1 MFRLSLLHELRS
13 YSLSRFGSDLT
24 AGLVVG
30 VVALPLSIAFAIA
43 SGVSPEKGLI
53 TAVVAGFIVSVF
65 GGSRYQ
71 IGGPT
76 GAFIVIVSGIVA
88 EYGPEG
94 LATATLM
101 AGVILIIMGLARFG
115 SVLKYIPYPVI
126 VGFTSGIAL
135 IIFSTQIKDLLGLSL
150 DGSPR
155 GFLEI
160 WSACIRGF
168 ETWNP
173 WAAGISGMSLAI
185 MIVWPR
191 WTRRIPGSV
200 VALALGTAV
209 VAIFE
214 LPVETIGSR
223 FGEIPHG
230 LPVPILPDLLPETLR
245 ALVRPAFTIA
255 ILAAIES
262 LLSAV
267 VADGMTGTRHHSDTE
282 LAAQGLA
289 NIVSPLFGGIPA
301 TGAIARTATNIRN
314 GATSPVAGIVHTL
327 MLLLVMMV
335 FGSQAAR
342 IPLPVLAAV
351 LVIVSY
357 NMCEIRSFIAIL
369 RSPRSDVAVLLTTFG
384 LTVAVDLTVAIE
396 VGMVLAA
403 FLFMRRMVA
412 VSNVREISREAA
424 VWDPEDDEAAA
435 LGLAKIPDGVEVYEI
450 GGSFFFG
457 AANKF
462 KEAMNRVEDPP
473 IVRILRL
480 RNVLAIDSTGIHLL
494 EELWQAASKR
504 GTTLILSGL
513 HAQPVQALQRYG
525 LLLRI
530 GEDNVCT
537 DLDAALTRAR
547 AILKDETS

>member
-1 MFRLSLLHELRS
+1 MFRPSLVQELRC
-13 YSLSRFGSDLT
+13 YSLARFGSDVV

-53 TAVVAGFIVSVF
+53 TAVVAGFVISVF

-71 IGGPT
+71 VGGPT

-101 AGVILIIMGLARFG
+101 AGVILIVMGLARFG

-135 IIFSTQIKDLLGLSL
+135 IIFSTQVKDLLGLSL

-160 WSACIRGF
+160 WTACWHGRGSWSPWSAGLS
-168 ETWNP
+168 
-173 WAAGISGMSLAI
+173 AASLTI

-191 WTRRIPGSV
+191 VTHRIPGSV
-200 VALALGTAV
+200 VALVLGTAA
-209 VAIFE
+209 VAVFK

-223 FGEIPHG
+223 FGDIPHG
-230 LPVPILPDLLPETLR
+230 LPLPVLPDLMPETLR
-245 ALVRPAFTIA
+245 ALVRPATTIA

-267 VADGMTGTRHHSDTE
+267 VADGMTGARHHSDTE

-289 NIVSPLFGGIPA
+289 NIASPLFGGIPA

-314 GATSPVAGIVHTL
+314 GATSPVAGIVHAVT
-327 MLLLVMMV
+327 LLLVMMA

-342 IPLPVLAAV
+342 IPMPVLAAV

-357 NMCEIRSFIAIL
+357 NMCEIRSFAAIL

-403 FLFMRRMVA
+403 FLFMRRMAA
-412 VSNVREISREAA
+412 VSNVREISREAGD
-424 VWDPEDDEAAA
+424 WDPEDDEAAA
-435 LGLAKIPDGVEVYEI
+435 MPTIPVGVEVYEI

-462 KEAMNRVEDPP
+462 KEAMNRVEAPP
-473 IVRILRL
+473 AVRILRL

-494 EELWQAASKR
+494 EELWHAASKR

-525 LLLRI
+525 LLARI
-530 GEDNVCT
+530 GDDNVCA
-537 DLDAALTRAR
+537 DLDAALSRAR
-547 AILKDETS
+547 AVLESGD